1 MTTHITRSNQ
11 RLQLLTAEE
20 SRKAGNF
27 DAESL
32 LARLRNA
39 SEGDDAACLL
49 ADAMNSFMSLAFDN
63 RTEESIE
70 RLDGFCAVIGP
81 VLERASALE
90 AKCILLAASLNQAD
104 RKAQAS
110 ERVIRA
116 ARDTC
121 SQVAASRILTA
132 HPDDDEALVTLCEL
146 KMAVRE
152 LEGTPNQIPKGGPCN
167 G

>member
-1 MTTHITRSNQ
+1 MSTHITRSNQ
-11 RLQLLTAEE
+11 RLKLLTAEE
-20 SRKAGNF
+20 SHKAGNF

-32 LARLRNA
+32 LARLRNV
-39 SEGDDAACLL
+39 SEDDDPAFLM
-49 ADAMNSFMSLAFDN
+49 ADAMNSFMALAFEN
-63 RTEESIE
+63 RIEESIE

-104 RKAQAS
+104 RKDQAS

-116 ARDTC
+116 ASATC
-121 SQVAASRILTA
+121 SHLAASRIITA
-132 HPDDDEALVTLCEL
+132 RPDDDEALVKLCEL
-146 KMAVRE
+146 QISVCE
-152 LEGTPNQIPKGGPCN
+152 LEALNKGKGS

>member
-1 MTTHITRSNQ
+1 MSTHITRSNQ
-11 RLQLLTAEE
+11 RLKLLTAEE
-20 SRKAGNF
+20 SHKAGNF

-32 LARLRNA
+32 LARLRNV
-39 SEGDDAACLL
+39 SEDDDPACLM
-49 ADAMNSFMSLAFDN
+49 ADAMNSFMALAFEN
-63 RTEESIE
+63 RIEESIE

-90 AKCILLAASLNQAD
+90 AKCILLASLNQAD

-116 ARDTC
+116 ASATC
-121 SQVAASRILTA
+121 SHLAASRIITA
-132 HPDDDEALVTLCEL
+132 CPDDDEALMKLCEL
-146 KMAVRE
+146 QISVCE
-152 LEGTPNQIPKGGPCN
+152 LEALNKGKGS